1 MDLTCTLDSVSVVQS
16 LSVFCLINWVSP
28 DLYISFFKSN
38 LLLHV
43 DAEVSIAVSNLQ
55 NFAVCVQQIHFDYHL
70 HEPSLLLTLQKQR

>member
-1 MDLTCTLDSVSVVQS
+1 MYVGFSVSSPVTV
-16 LSVFCLINWVSP
+16 SVLLINWVSP
-28 DLYISFFKSN
+28 DLYISFLKSN